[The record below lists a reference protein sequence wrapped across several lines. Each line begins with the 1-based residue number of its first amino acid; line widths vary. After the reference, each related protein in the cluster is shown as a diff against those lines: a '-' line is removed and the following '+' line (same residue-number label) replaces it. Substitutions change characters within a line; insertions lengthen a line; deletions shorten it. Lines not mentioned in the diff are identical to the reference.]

1 MPPYTPLPQTKA
13 SGLIERLSRASGVGV
28 ANDVMLLRLEQD
40 AQRLMHADV
49 VGAHTVLGGVASL
62 RWNLD
67 QVRHHFRIALQ
78 HLDTAT
84 THNNYAV
91 ALSNV
96 EELQIAYEEVS
107 TAHERIPDDRFFLEH
122 AIRLSAHAGRFVDGR
137 RLCERWNALAP
148 ETPHPFTH
156 RMSRLAKA
164 VDAAVFS
171 ESSVQRLLAIM
182 SEVQRNDHVRTASTA
197 TWEDAKEPGSFLH
210 EVLVDATTSEAARLN
225 AMFVDGVVSQA
236 ELLEDPGHHFVPM
249 FIGKRV

>member
-13 SGLIERLSRASGVGV
+13 RRLVDRLSQASEVGV

-62 RWNLD
+62 RWDLD
-67 QVRHHFRIALQ
+67 RVRHHFRIALQ

-96 EELQIAYEEVS
+96 EELQVAYEEVS
-107 TAHERIPDDRFFLEH
+107 TAHERVPDDKFFLEH
-122 AIRLSAHAGRFVDGR
+122 AIRLSAHAGRFADGR

-148 ETPHPFTH
+148 DTPHPFTH
-156 RMSRLAKA
+156 RMNRLANA
-164 VDAAVFS
+164 VEAAVFS

-182 SEVQRNDHVRTASTA
+182 SEVQRNDRVRTAATA
-197 TWEDAKEPGSFLH
+197 TWEDAKEPSSFLH
-210 EVLVDATTSEAARLN
+210 ELRVDATTVEAARLN
-225 AMFVDGVVSQA
+225 AIFVDRVVSQA
-236 ELLEDPGHHFVPM
+236 DLLEDPGHRFVPM
-249 FIGKRV
+249 FIGTRM

>member
-1 MPPYTPLPQTKA
+1 MPPYTPLPQTRA
-13 SGLIERLSRASGVGV
+13 RGLVDRLSEASEVGT
-28 ANDVMLLRLEQD
+28 ANDVVLLRLEQE
-40 AQRLMHADV
+40 AKQLMHADV

-62 RWNLD
+62 RWDLD
-67 QVRHHFRIALQ
+67 RVRHHFRIALQ
-78 HLDTAT
+78 HLDTAS

-96 EELQIAYEEVS
+96 EELQVAYEEVS
-107 TAHERIPDDRFFLEH
+107 TAHDRAPDDKSFLEH
-122 AIRLSAHAGRFVDGR
+122 AIRLSAPAGRFADGR

-148 ETPHPFTH
+148 DTPHPLTP
-156 RMSRLAKA
+156 RMTRLASA
-164 VDAAVFS
+164 VESNVFS
-171 ESSVQRLLAIM
+171 EGSVQRLLGIM
-182 SEVQRNDHVRTASTA
+182 SELQRNDHVRTVATA

-225 AMFVDGVVSQA
+225 AMFVDRVVSQA

>member
-1 MPPYTPLPQTKA
+1 MPRYAPLPQTKA
-13 SGLIERLSRASGVGV
+13 SGLIERLSRASEVGV

-62 RWNLD
+62 RWNVE
-67 QVRHHFRIALQ
+67 QVRHHFRIALR
-78 HLDTAT
+78 HSDTAT

-96 EELQIAYEEVS
+96 EELQVAYEEVS
-107 TAHERIPDDRFFLEH
+107 TAHERVPDDRFFLEH

-148 ETPHPFTH
+148 ETPHLFTH
-156 RMSRLAKA
+156 RIDRLANA

-171 ESSVQRLLAIM
+171 ESRVQRLFAMM
-182 SEVQRNDHVRTASTA
+182 SDLQRNDRVRTVATA
-197 TWEDAKEPGSFLH
+197 TWEDAKEPSSFLH
-210 EVLVDATTSEAARLN
+210 ELLVDATTVEAARLN

-236 ELLEDPGHHFVPM
+236 DLLEDPGHHFVPM
-249 FIGKRV
+249 FIGTRV